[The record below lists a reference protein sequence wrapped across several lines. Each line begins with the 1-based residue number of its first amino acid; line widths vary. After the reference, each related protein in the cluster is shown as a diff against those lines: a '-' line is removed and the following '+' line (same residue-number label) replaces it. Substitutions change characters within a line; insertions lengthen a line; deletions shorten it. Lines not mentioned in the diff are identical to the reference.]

1 MFFKNVFDDNK
12 IVQEIYNSDRL
23 KRYTIFI
30 LGVILQALAFNI
42 FILPSDMVFGVS
54 GISVILN
61 AIFSINP
68 AYIILVANLLL
79 IVASLVYLGKEVTSY
94 TIVGA
99 ILYPVLVEIT
109 SFIPSYIDL
118 GQTEPVIIALTGAV
132 LYGFGTGMVFKGGYT
147 TGGTDVL
154 KQIVSKYAKKSVGQS
169 TLYVEGII
177 VTFGIFI
184 FGWQSFIY
192 SVISLAIIST
202 ITDKVMLGV
211 NEYKSFQ
218 IITAKEKEI
227 KQYILN
233 QLHHGVT
240 IIDSKGGFADSHK
253 YLLLCTVPTKEY
265 FLLKE
270 GILRIDKDAF
280 FIVTDTYE
288 VKGEY

>member
-109 SFIPSYIDL
+109 
-118 GQTEPVIIALTGAV
+118 
-132 LYGFGTGMVFKGGYT
+132 
-147 TGGTDVL
+147 
-154 KQIVSKYAKKSVGQS
+154 
-169 TLYVEGII
+169 
-177 VTFGIFI
+177 
-184 FGWQSFIY
+184 
-192 SVISLAIIST
+192 
-202 ITDKVMLGV
+202 
-211 NEYKSFQ
+211 
-218 IITAKEKEI
+218 
-227 KQYILN
+227 
-233 QLHHGVT
+233 
-240 IIDSKGGFADSHK
+240 
-253 YLLLCTVPTKEY
+253 
-265 FLLKE
+265 
-270 GILRIDKDAF
+270 
-280 FIVTDTYE
+280 
-288 VKGEY
+288 